1 MNSQKCVLKTLII
14 WLCTDFNFTGEVV
27 DEPNSSVFW
36 IVLFL
41 LGCLLFFM
49 KTGCPFLETE
59 GQNFWSFFYAEY
71 KEIGIAILSSSWAI
85 GIYFHNIQVTIVHKN
100 YFLVVIDL
108 LKHLLLSK
116 EYKWRFHA
124 SKNQDVYL
132 KKKNKTKPLKIAV
145 ALPRFC
151 LLYWAWALTSRL
163 SVWLRSHLLLRRLKT
178 WLGNS

>member
-1 MNSQKCVLKTLII
+1 MYWKVWVYYKIPSYTIMNSQKCVLKTLIV

-59 GQNFWSFFYAEY
+59 GQNFWSLFYAEY

-132 KKKNKTKPLKIAV
+132 KKKKQNPWKLQFPFLAFACFTE
-145 ALPRFC
+145 
-151 LLYWAWALTSRL
+151 
-163 SVWLRSHLLLRRLKT
+163 
-178 WLGNS
+178 LGL